1 MSKATSAFE
10 TPSDDAVSQ
19 LPPAVGAP
27 ANRIV
32 PDAVARRFLRID
44 NRYFFPDRSLAFVDI
59 GTRLEVRTH
68 NQEVVHSIVA
78 IMQSRGWQAVQVTGT
93 RAFRKQLWH
102 EATLQGIGVHGYQ
115 PHLQELQE
123 LHRAFVR
130 SQAAAPR
137 PAKHPPRAPTS
148 GQLPAEGRKVAREGV
163 RPPITGV
170 LLAHAASPYRFDPT
184 QSMSYYVRV
193 RTRVGERTLWGADL
207 ERAIA
212 ESRSGAQVGDE
223 VVLGQRGAR
232 PVTLRVPDRNEA
244 GELLGEKRISTSRM
258 AWTVEKVQY
267 LESLQRKADIVR
279 TGQMAAGAML
289 AHYPELAGAVVA
301 LKLAEQFARRLSSRT
316 DDQARLVQAIRN
328 GLGDAIAHGEH
339 IKIPAPRLGHQHAR
353 HRGRAVSRIEDP
365 LPTRA

>member
-1 MSKATSAFE
+1 MGKATSAFD
-10 TPSDDAVSQ
+10 TPSDDTVSQ
-19 LPPAVGAP
+19 LHPEVGDP

-32 PDAVARRFLRID
+32 PDAVTQRFLRVD
-44 NRYFFPDRSLAFVDI
+44 NLYFFPDRSLAFVDT

-68 NQEVVHSIVA
+68 NLEVVHSIVA
-78 IMQSRGWQAVQVTGT
+78 IMRSRGWRAVQVAGT

-115 PHLQELQE
+115 PHVQELQQ
-123 LHRAFVR
+123 LQRASDR
-130 SQAAAPR
+130 SQAAALR
-137 PAKHPPRAPTS
+137 PAEHPPRPPTS
-148 GQLPAEGRKVAREGV
+148 GLLPAKGRKVARDGV

-170 LLAHAASPYRFDPT
+170 LLAHAACPYRFDPM

-232 PVTLRVPDRNEA
+232 PVTVRVPDRNEA

-267 LESLQRKADIVR
+267 LASLQRKADIVR

-289 AHYPELAGAVVA
+289 SRYPELAGAVVA

-328 GLGDAIAHGEH
+328 RLGDAIAHGER
-339 IKIPAPRLGHQHAR
+339 IKIPAGQQHAR
-353 HRGRAVSRIEDP
+353 HRGRTVPRIEDP